1 MRVPYARSGLA
12 RHVRTGEAS
21 LVGEF
26 ATLDEK
32 RVMVTRMSAV
42 VDNAIPVELDEV
54 DTRPIVSIR
63 QILVVDDTP
72 ANLWHVELALAPL
85 DRPIVTARSGR
96 EALERLEGQEFALV
110 LLDVDMPGMD
120 GYETARWIR
129 SRDRTQHLPI
139 IFTTSKDRDESA
151 ALRAYAL
158 GAVDFLVK
166 PIIPEVLRAKASVFV
181 TLQERTEQLAAIRLE
196 RDFDSRRRDY
206 ETAALR
212 RERDAEQ
219 AAKQGLA
226 RLNEALAEMD
236 RRKDS
241 FIAILAHEL
250 RNPLAPVRTCVD
262 LIREEP
268 EKPLSPK
275 LLEILDRQTS
285 VLSRLV
291 DDLLDLSRIKADKI
305 ELRPEPLDLLDVV
318 EAAIITTQ
326 PALEERGHTLNLEAP
341 STPIEVVADSVRL
354 TQVLCNLMANASRYT
369 PPGGHILV
377 ECGIDDEDA
386 CVRVIDNGIGIPPEL
401 QETIFHMFVQE
412 RVRSDGS
419 GGLGLGLALSRRLMD
434 MHHGTIAVS
443 SGGRDRGS
451 TFEVRLPLADSPEAL
466 VARPRTQE
474 IASVP
479 EPTRDPA
486 MIRTV
491 VIDDNDDA
499 RELLSDLLRAKG
511 YEVLAASDGLTGYAM
526 IREHRPDIALVDL
539 GLPGLDG
546 VSVAEKLRTE
556 CPDLKTRLVAL
567 TGYGDRSDQERTRR
581 AGFHAHLVKP
591 ATAAAIFACVASQLD
606 AH

>member
-1 MRVPYARSGLA
+1 
-12 RHVRTGEAS
+12 
-21 LVGEF
+21 
-26 ATLDEK
+26 
-32 RVMVTRMSAV
+32 MSAA
-42 VDNAIPVELDEV
+42 VDDAIPVELDEV
-54 DTRPIVSIR
+54 DTRPIVGIR

-85 DRPIVTARSGR
+85 ERPIVTARSGR
-96 EALERLEGQEFALV
+96 EALERLEQQEFALV

-129 SRDRTQHLPI
+129 SREGTKHLPI

-196 RDFDSRRRDY
+196 RDFESRRRDY

-219 AAKQGLA
+219 AANQELA

-250 RNPLAPVRTCVD
+250 RNPLAPVRTSVD
-262 LIREEP
+262 LIRAEP
-268 EKPLSPK
+268 DKPLSPK

-305 ELRPEPLDLLDVV
+305 ELRPESLDLLDVV
-318 EAAIITTQ
+318 EAAIISTQ
-326 PALEERGHTLNLEAP
+326 PGLEERGHTLTLEGA
-341 STPIEVVADSVRL
+341 SQPIAVVADSIRL
-354 TQVLCNLMANASRYT
+354 TQVVCNLLNNASRYT
-369 PPGGHILV
+369 PPGGHIVV
-377 ECGIDDEDA
+377 ECATDA
-386 CVRVIDNGIGIPPEL
+386 DSAVVRVIDNGIGIPPEL

-419 GGLGLGLALSRRLMD
+419 GGLGLGLALSRRLIE
-434 MHHGTIAVS
+434 MHRGSISAKS
-443 SGGRDRGS
+443 DGRDRGS
-451 TFEVRLPLADSPEAL
+451 TFEIRLPLAGSSL
-466 VARPRTQE
+466 SLGARPRTQE

-479 EPTRDPA
+479 DPTRDPA
-486 MIRTV
+486 SIRTV
-491 VIDDNDDA
+491 VIDDNEDA
-499 RELLSDLLRAKG
+499 RELLADLLRAKG
-511 YEVLAASDGLTGYAM
+511 YEVLSAGDGLAGYAL

-546 VSVAEKLRTE
+546 CSVAEKLRSE

-567 TGYGDRSDQERTRR
+567 TGYGDRSDHERTKR

-591 ATAAAIFACVASQLD
+591 ATAAAIFACVTSQLD
-606 AH
+606 AP